1 MLIVNGGVYTEIEET
16 KIDEYK
22 SKGWV
27 LASDYNQLENAK
39 AEAEARVKKEKEIA
53 ELQQKRAFELM
64 SMKKEEQVEI
74 LEKLCLNKP
83 EFAFEG
89 IKLVDLIRGEATNR
103 VKAILELEK
112 GI

>member
-27 LASDYNQLENAK
+27 LASDYNQLEVLKAQ
-39 AEAEARVKKEKEIA
+39 AEA
-53 ELQQKRAFELM
+53 QQGRLFELM
-64 SMKKEEQVEI
+64 GLKKDEQ
-74 LEKLCLNKP
+74 
-83 EFAFEG
+83 
-89 IKLVDLIRGEATNR
+89 VDLITSLGGIDDGRGTAEDR
-103 VKAILELEK
+103 IRKILELEK